1 MDFDSIQSKDNI
13 KLYKKKLSNIKI
25 KFYVKTNIT
34 NLDEKMCM
42 LFWLNDTVF
51 EPYPNPKNSPFE
63 AWKAK
68 IDPKVRPK
76 LKVSIEKT

>member
-42 LFWLNDTVF
+42 LF
-51 EPYPNPKNSPFE
+51 
-63 AWKAK
+63 
-68 IDPKVRPK
+68 
-76 LKVSIEKT
+76 